1 MLKALLI
8 DDEVNNLENLKF
20 ILENDIEGVIVSG
33 KVTSAEDAREWLKL
47 NSPDVVFLDINMP
60 NENGFQF
67 LSTLRNINFKV
78 IFVTAYHEYA
88 IQAIRISALDYIVKP
103 INIEEL
109 KTAIDKLKKI
119 IDNPLGNQQQEQL
132 IEHLLGSI
140 SKKIVPQKIALP
152 QMGGITFIEVSDIVS
167 LQADS
172 NYTII
177 HMTNMQKMVITKTL
191 KEFESLLDSTYFFR
205 IHKSYIVNLSHIKE
219 YSSSDGGLVKMV
231 DGNQWSISRRQIDQF
246 LEKMKSASL
255 TFVNKS

>member
-1 MLKALLI
+1 M
-8 DDEVNNLENLKF
+8 NNLENLKF

-152 QMGGITFIEVSDIVS
+152 
-167 LQADS
+167 S
-172 NYTII
+172 NGRY
-177 HMTNMQKMVITKTL
+177 
-191 KEFESLLDSTYFFR
+191 
-205 IHKSYIVNLSHIKE
+205 YI
-219 YSSSDGGLVKMV
+219 Y
-231 DGNQWSISRRQIDQF
+231 
-246 LEKMKSASL
+246 
-255 TFVNKS
+255 

>member
-8 DDEVNNLENLKF
+8 DDEINNLDNLKF
-20 ILENDIEGVIVSG
+20 ILENDVKGVIVSG
-33 KVTSAEDAREWLKL
+33 KVTSAEEARGWLEL
-47 NSPDVVFLDINMP
+47 NSVDVVFLDINMP

-67 LSTLRNINFKV
+67 LSTLRNRDFKV

-109 KTAIDKLKKI
+109 RTAIDNLKKI
-119 IDNPLGNQQQEQL
+119 IHDPVVKQQQNQL
-132 IEHLLGSI
+132 IEHLLASI
-140 SKKIVPQKIALP
+140 SKKTSPQKIALP
-152 QMGGITFIEVSDIVS
+152 QMGGIVFIEVADIVS

-177 HMTNMQKMVITKTL
+177 HLVNMQKMVITKTL
-191 KEFESLLDSTYFFR
+191 KDFESLLDSVQFFR
-205 IHKSYIVNLSHIKE
+205 IHKSYIVNLAHIRE
-219 YSSSDGGLVKMV
+219 YSSSDGGVVKMV

-255 TFVNKS
+255 TFGNK

>member
-8 DDEVNNLENLKF
+8 DDEINNLENLQF
-20 ILENDIEGVIVSG
+20 ILENDIEGVLVSG
-33 KVTSAEDAREWLKL
+33 KVTSAEEARAWLEL
-47 NSPDVVFLDINMP
+47 NAVDVVFLDINMP

-67 LSTLRNINFKV
+67 LSTLRNRDFKV

-88 IQAIRISALDYIVKP
+88 IQAIKISALDYIVKP
-103 INIEEL
+103 INIDEL
-109 KTAIDKLKKI
+109 RTAIEKLKKI
-119 IDNPLGNQQQEQL
+119 IRDPVLKQQQNQL

-140 SKKIVPQKIALP
+140 SKKTSPQKIALP
-152 QMGGITFIEVSDIVS
+152 QMGGIVFIEVADIVS

-177 HMTNMQKMVITKTL
+177 HLVNMQKMVITKTL
-191 KEFESLLDSTYFFR
+191 KDFESLLDSVQFFR
-205 IHKSYIVNLSHIKE
+205 IHKSYIVNLAHIRE
-219 YSSSDGGLVKMV
+219 YSSSDGGVVKMV

-255 TFVNKS
+255 TFGNK

>member
-1 MLKALLI
+1 MIKALLI

-20 ILENDIEGVIVSG
+20 ILENDFEGIVVSG
-33 KVTSAEDAREWLKL
+33 KVTSAGEARVWLEL
-47 NSPDVVFLDINMP
+47 NSVDVVFLDINMP

-67 LSTLRNINFKV
+67 LSTLRSINFKV

-119 IDNPLGNQQQEQL
+119 IDDPLGNQQQEQL

-152 QMGGITFIEVSDIVS
+152 QMGGIAFIEVSDIVS